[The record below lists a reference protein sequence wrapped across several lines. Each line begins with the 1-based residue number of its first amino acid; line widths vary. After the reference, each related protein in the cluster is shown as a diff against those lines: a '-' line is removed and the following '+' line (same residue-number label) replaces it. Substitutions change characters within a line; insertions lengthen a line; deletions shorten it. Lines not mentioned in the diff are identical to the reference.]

1 MQVTNT
7 LSGTPTG
14 GGLREAVVVAVR
26 VEMARQ
32 GVTQTR
38 LAELTGL
45 SQAYISRRMTG
56 DTALD
61 VDDLDKV
68 AAALG
73 VPAAAFFP
81 TCATAG
87 AAAAA
92 AA

>member
-14 GGLREAVVVAVR
+14 LRERVVVAVR

-32 GVTQTR
+32 GITQTR

-61 VDDLDKV
+61 IDDLDKI
-68 AAALG
+68 ATALQ

-81 TCATAG
+81 APAL
-87 AAAAA
+87 AASAPAA
-92 AA
+92 